1 MFSSHKDSIWLGH
14 AECIFNKKKILASLY
29 FTFLRESGLRVSDGA
44 LAEAGVMRAHF
55 CRHQGGRSEL
65 CTGTD

>member
-1 MFSSHKDSIWLGH
+1 MQSAFLT
-14 AECIFNKKKILASLY
+14 KKILASLY